1 MPSVCESTRTL
12 LKLPHSPARRLVHP
26 ARAPARLPRQHD
38 DCLPAHDANVLCLT
52 ALDGEIKTVNRCFSE
67 SEDDKYGNMRATSVN
82 VMPYFLVFV
91 FESNP
96 LHFSQRLSFS
106 LVNRTRCKLYITYEW
121 HAPGLTLNVC
131 AHTI

>member
-26 ARAPARLPRQHD
+26 ARASTSCDVGQND

-82 VMPYFLVFV
+82 VLPFFLV
-91 FESNP
+91 SNP
-96 LHFSQRLSFS
+96 LHFFQRLTFS
-106 LVNRTRCKLYITYEW
+106 LVIVK
-121 HAPGLTLNVC
+121 
-131 AHTI
+131 